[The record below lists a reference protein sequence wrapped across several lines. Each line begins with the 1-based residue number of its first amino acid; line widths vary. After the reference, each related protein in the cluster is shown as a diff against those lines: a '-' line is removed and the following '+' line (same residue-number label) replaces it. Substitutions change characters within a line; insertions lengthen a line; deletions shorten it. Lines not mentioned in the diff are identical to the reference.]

1 MAVCFETGAAEGVKL
16 AAGQKPPWQKPAP
29 KGQKSRGLSDEWREK
44 ARERAAAAGRPY
56 PNLVDNMW
64 ASRMSKTASGE
75 GDYMAV
81 PSAERMLG
89 QGQQVLQYLRR
100 AARKNRRLEDWVE
113 SKLTTMAGDMDDVH
127 GYVMHSPD
135 AKVASSLVPPESV
148 RAAARRGLES
158 RRKAPKS
165 RRGGLTAAE
174 AGAQG
179 IGSGVVRA
187 QTLASGR
194 AVSPETV
201 KRMHAF
207 FSRHR
212 KNKDTPKGR
221 IAWDLWGG
229 DPGASWAAAWVREM
243 K

>member
-1 MAVCFETGAAEGVKL
+1 MSSFEVGVSEGVKT
-16 AAGQKPPWQKPAP
+16 AAASSPKPPWQKPAP

-64 ASRMSKTASGE
+64 ASRMSKTA
-75 GDYMAV
+75 A
-81 PSAERMLG
+81 
-89 QGQQVLQYLRR
+89 
-100 AARKNRRLEDWVE
+100 
-113 SKLTTMAGDMDDVH
+113 AGD
-127 GYVMHSPD
+127 
-135 AKVASSLVPPESV
+135 SLVPPESV

-158 RRKAPKS
+158 RRKAPAS

-212 KNKDTPKGR
+212 RNKDTPRGR

-229 DPGASWAAAWVREM
+229 DPGASWAAARVAEM
-243 K
+243 KK

>member
-1 MAVCFETGAAEGVKL
+1 VRSTFEAGVAAGLEKTAAE
-16 AAGQKPPWQKPAP
+16 KPPWRKPAP
-29 KGQKSRGLSDEWREK
+29 KGAGKGPGLSDEWREK

-64 ASRMSKTASGE
+64 ASKMSKTA
-75 GDYMAV
+75 
-81 PSAERMLG
+81 
-89 QGQQVLQYLRR
+89 
-100 AARKNRRLEDWVE
+100 AA
-113 SKLTTMAGDMDDVH
+113 G
-127 GYVMHSPD
+127 
-135 AKVASSLVPPESV
+135 LVPPEAA
-148 RAAARRGLES
+148 RAAARRGLEA
-158 RRKAPKS
+158 RRQAPAS
-165 RRGGLTAAE
+165 RRGGLTAAQ

-194 AVSPETV
+194 SVSPETV

-212 KNKDTPKGR
+212 KNKDTPKGS

-229 DPGASWAAAWVREM
+229 DAGAAWAASTVKDM
-243 K
+243 KS